1 MQAVVVQKKMPNFC
15 ACVVGEGGGGGVLGA
30 EISENLTQ
38 SRTQI
43 SLSCT
48 RSPWAPACTEVENL
62 VTRLTSALA
71 SQKNFAT
78 AELLR
83 FSLFEI

>member
-1 MQAVVVQKKMPNFC
+1 MPNFC
-15 ACVVGEGGGGGVLGA
+15 ACVVGEGGGLLGA
-30 EISENLTQ
+30 EISQNLTQ

-71 SQKNFAT
+71 SQEIFAT